1 VSEIKELLLQIVDE
15 NDDWGIARNRGWGTD
30 CISIETTKDIEDT
43 HRASIRI
50 HKDSG
55 SQLRITKEVQKLEEW
70 ESIEIDDID
79 VKVEDKV
86 VYEEKKE
93 TVGDRRETEDLVAKW
108 KQEADTE
115 IKATDFK
122 SIIVSE
128 DLADD

>member
-43 HRASIRI
+43 HRASMRI

-55 SQLRITKEVQKLEEW
+55 SQLRITKEVQVLEEW
-70 ESIEIDDID
+70 RAMEVEGSDK
-79 VKVEDKV
+79 KVSQKV
-86 VYEEKKE
+86 VYETKRE
-93 TVGDRRETEDLVAKW
+93 TVGDLSEAEDLVAKW
-108 KQEADTE
+108 QQEGDTE

-128 DLADD
+128 NLVED